1 MILLIST
8 CSKSELSCVASNII
22 TAGGESMKVFL
33 SWSGDRAKA
42 MAEYLHNWLPDVI
55 QAIDPWVSSQ
65 SISQGS
71 RPLPSIADELSG
83 CNFGIVCVTPE
94 SRGSAWVNFEAG
106 ALSKVLEESVV
117 VPLLLDIEK
126 AQVTGPLSQFQ
137 MTIGTDRDEVFK
149 LVSDMNK
156 NLGESKLAPD
166 RLVRSFEQNWPK
178 LETEFNRIAGLQQA
192 GVELAHQ
199 KRSADDRLDE
209 VLLLARQQ
217 DRRLSALERS
227 LATINLR
234 SLDAINLGTGNKST
248 GRWPVSKNAS
258 SHTPQELPE
267 GEHNWQIEEKE
278 RQVVDLI
285 FNQLGKYNV
294 TRVSYGT
301 DSINATVEEFPN
313 SDTALAAE
321 FRDTVGKLAE
331 DIQRSV
337 TVSGPATQKYTHAW
351 PF

>member
-1 MILLIST
+1 
-8 CSKSELSCVASNII
+8 
-22 TAGGESMKVFL
+22 MKVFL

-42 MAEYLHNWLPDVI
+42 MAEYLHDWLPDVI

-94 SRGSAWVNFEAG
+94 SRGSEWVNFEAG

-156 NLGESKLAPD
+156 NLEESKLAPD
-166 RLVRSFEQNWPK
+166 RLVRSFEQNWPN
-178 LETEFNRIAGLQQA
+178 LETELTRISGLQQP
-192 GVELAHQ
+192 GIELTHQ

-227 LATINLR
+227 LETINR
-234 SLDAINLGTGNKST
+234 GAGSGISRG
-248 GRWPVSKNAS
+248 WPANKNAS
-258 SHTPQELPE
+258 QRE
-267 GEHNWQIEEKE
+267 NDWQIPDNE
-278 RQVVDLI
+278 RHTVDLV
-285 FNQLGKYNV
+285 FNQLAKYSV
-294 TRVSYGT
+294 TRVSYGV
-301 DSINATVEEFPN
+301 DSINANIEEFPD
-313 SDTALAAE
+313 SDLAMVAE
-321 FRDTVGKLAE
+321 FRETVAKLAE
-331 DIQRSV
+331 DVQRSV
-337 TVSGPATQKYTHAW
+337 TVTGSGAQKYTHSW